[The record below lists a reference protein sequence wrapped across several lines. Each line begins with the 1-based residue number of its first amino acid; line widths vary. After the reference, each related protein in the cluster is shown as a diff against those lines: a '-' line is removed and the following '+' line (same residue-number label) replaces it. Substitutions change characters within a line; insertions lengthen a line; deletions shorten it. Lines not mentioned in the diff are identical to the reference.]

1 MRPLVLAA
9 AVAFLV
15 AALVAAGW
23 LGLVL
28 ASAVGGTTA
37 SGALTTRVGHRETSP
52 QVRRSRRRA
61 PWAERATRVC
71 SRAHERTLDAI
82 DAVVLDSPDLS
93 PRERAL
99 RLTADVVR
107 IEGRM
112 LARLTR
118 LRARPRGD
126 RPAIRIALRTFR
138 AEVVADRG
146 ALASVRRRWNPA
158 VLIRRGLESRPV
170 NERLRIVFL
179 GLGASG
185 CGTYFDAGSYT

>member
-1 MRPLVLAA
+1 MRPFVLVA
-9 AVAFLV
+9 AVAFLA

-28 ASAVGGTTA
+28 ASAAGGSTA
-37 SGALTTRVGHRETSP
+37 SGALTTRVAHRETP
-52 QVRRSRRRA
+52 HHVRRSRRRA
-61 PWAERATRVC
+61 PWAQRATRVC
-71 SRAHERTLDAI
+71 GRAHERTLDAI

-93 PRERAL
+93 PRGRAL
-99 RLTADVVR
+99 RLTTDVVR

-112 LARLTR
+112 LAALTR
-118 LRARPRGD
+118 LPARPRGD
-126 RPAIRIALRTFR
+126 RPAIRIALRMFR
-138 AEVVADRG
+138 AEVVADRS

-170 NERLRIVFL
+170 NERLRIIFL

-185 CGTYFDAGSYT
+185 CGTYFDADSYT